1 MTTNDQ
7 RSPSL
12 CSQEQRSSNLLPL
25 NAENLFQEQDRSRS
39 AQLFVLQLVIRM
51 VTMQDSE
58 AVRWASA
65 TERVAEQGQTWWNV
79 FSNPCDI
86 FMLGYRESETGH
98 AED

>member
-1 MTTNDQ
+1 
-7 RSPSL
+7 
-12 CSQEQRSSNLLPL
+12 
-25 NAENLFQEQDRSRS
+25 
-39 AQLFVLQLVIRM
+39 
-51 VTMQDSE
+51 MQDSE